1 MTHAHAP
8 SDAHSPSDARERR
21 DDDTTQR
28 RASSR
33 RIESHAMRAAT
44 RAITGRRRGGGGG
57 GGTATTSSSSSPLI
71 QLLVEAAG
79 LRLGTTTTT
88 TTGSTRATTTAG
100 YHTREGSYRRSVVSA
115 LTATSADGRERRLG
129 GTTTTR
135 NASSSSSH
143 FGGKKPPAA
152 AASSSAS
159 DGNGERGNERARDGS
174 ERGAMNASKRSFGG
188 ITRSGHHRRIGDGG
202 DGGSP
207 SGTFRSRKTVDATT
221 DVEWDGATFTG
232 SRLEYAGVEVRGQLH
247 WPIPLHALAQV
258 NPELKRLLEVTR
270 TENGE
275 EERME
280 EQLSVLTDAST
291 RQGPG
296 EKDLSSRRGSSAAGS
311 SSSTRVIASSAM
323 GKKSADERKAVPGLI
338 EFEQFLVESGWRVN
352 EERIETARRVRATL
366 ALDAKQRSS
375 LKIDVESVPLS
386 KTLLGK
392 IKVGELRSAAK
403 DLDLREVMEGVS
415 KKADVVSYL
424 LTFYE
429 YMFGSVEQMS
439 QAGVRMS
446 EVSKISA
453 KILSQ
458 ANSAA
463 NPTKGTQGK
472 PARQELEVESDPSR
486 MNYVKA
492 FDPDEL
498 VQLLVRARGIDVM
511 AINVREQCTWTDYL
525 ILATARSEHHLKALA
540 GAVLHAVKARTE
552 YVAGGKLQP
561 IIEGTQN
568 GGDKDWMAVD
578 CGSCMVH
585 VFSPEGRERYNLED
599 LWADGSEVVHNPP
612 ERLTV
617 SNIRVDGDETH
628 QTA

>member
-1 MTHAHAP
+1 M
-8 SDAHSPSDARERR
+8 
-21 DDDTTQR
+21 
-28 RASSR
+28 
-33 RIESHAMRAAT
+33 
-44 RAITGRRRGGGGG
+44 
-57 GGTATTSSSSSPLI
+57 
-71 QLLVEAAG
+71 
-79 LRLGTTTTT
+79 
-88 TTGSTRATTTAG
+88 
-100 YHTREGSYRRSVVSA
+100 
-115 LTATSADGRERRLG
+115 
-129 GTTTTR
+129 
-135 NASSSSSH
+135 
-143 FGGKKPPAA
+143 
-152 AASSSAS
+152 
-159 DGNGERGNERARDGS
+159 RDGS
-174 ERGAMNASKRSFGG
+174 EQGATNASKRSFGG
-188 ITRSGHHRRIGDGG
+188 ITRSGHHRRGGDGG

-270 TENGE
+270 TETGE

-280 EQLSVLTDAST
+280 EQLSVLTDASA
-291 RQGPG
+291 RQGHS
-296 EKDLSSRRGSSAAGS
+296 ETESTSRRSSSAASS
-311 SSSTRVIASSAM
+311 SSSTFVIASSAM
-323 GKKSADERKAVPGLI
+323 GKKSADEREAVPGLI

-352 EERIETARRVRATL
+352 EERIAAARRVRRTL
-366 ALDAKQRSS
+366 ASDAKQRSS

-392 IKVGELRSAAK
+392 IKVGELRSAAN
-403 DLDLREVMEGVS
+403 DLDLRDVMEGVS

-429 YMFGSVEQMS
+429 YMFGSVEPTS
-439 QAGVRMS
+439 QTGVRMS

-458 ANSAA
+458 ANSAS
-463 NPTKGTQGK
+463 NSTKRTQAK
-472 PARQELEVESDPSR
+472 PARQALEVESDPSR

-511 AINVREQCTWTDYL
+511 AINVREQCTWTDHL

-617 SNIRVDGDETH
+617 SNIRVDSDETH